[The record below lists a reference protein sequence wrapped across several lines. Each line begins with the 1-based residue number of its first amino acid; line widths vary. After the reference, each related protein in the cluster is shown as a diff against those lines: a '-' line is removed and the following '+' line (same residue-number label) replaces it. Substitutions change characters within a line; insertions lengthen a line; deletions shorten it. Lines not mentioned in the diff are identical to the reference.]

1 MKYLKYLKNLP
12 NYLLSLIF
20 IVFGLNFFLNFMPLP
35 PMEGDPATFMG
46 VLYST
51 GYLSVIKVLEIV
63 LGITLLIPRF
73 KKISLIMLTP
83 IVINILL
90 FELLIVGGPGIG
102 LLLVA
107 LTCFSFYSDRKDY
120 IKLIK

>member
-1 MKYLKYLKNLP
+1 MQ
-12 NYLLSLIF
+12 
-20 IVFGLNFFLNFMPLP
+20 LP

-63 LGITLLIPRF
+63 LGVALLIPRF

-90 FELLIVGGPGIG
+90 FELLIVGAPGIG

-120 IKLIK
+120 LKLLN

>member
-1 MKYLKYLKNLP
+1 MKYLKKLP
-12 NYLLSLIF
+12 NFLLSLIF
-20 IVFGLNFFLNFMPLP
+20 IVFGLNFFLNFIPLP
-35 PMEGDPATFMG
+35 PMEGNPATFMG

-63 LGITLLIPRF
+63 LGITLLIPQY

-90 FELLIVGGPGIG
+90 FELLIVGAPGIG
-102 LLLVA
+102 LLLTT
-107 LTCFSFYSDRKDY
+107 LTCLSLYSDRKDY
-120 IKLIK
+120 LKLIN

>member
-1 MKYLKYLKNLP
+1 MKYLKNLP

-20 IVFGLNFFLNFMPLP
+20 IVFGLNFFLNFIQLP
-35 PMEGDPATFMG
+35 PMAGNPATFMG

-73 KKISLIMLTP
+73 KKLSLIMLTP

-90 FELLIVGGPGIG
+90 FELLMVGAPGIG
-102 LLLVA
+102 LLLMA
-107 LTCFSFYSDRKDY
+107 LTFFSFYSDRKDY
-120 IKLIK
+120 TTLIPI

>member
-1 MKYLKYLKNLP
+1 
-12 NYLLSLIF
+12 
-20 IVFGLNFFLNFMPLP
+20 MPLP
-35 PMEGDPATFMG
+35 PMEGNPATFMG

-63 LGITLLIPRF
+63 LGVALLIPRF

-90 FELLIVGGPGIG
+90 FELLIVGSPGIG

-107 LTCFSFYSDRKDY
+107 LTCFSLYSDRKDY